1 MLHFQNTTTKVLL
14 QHLRSSNPSSYKPF
28 QIDNL
33 AADKTHRPA
42 CRNKCRVVDMVT
54 RFFFHHNVLDKADD
68 LLTRSAASDEIA
80 EVVFG
85 GGEQA
90 GADLAVGG

>member
-1 MLHFQNTTTKVLL
+1 
-14 QHLRSSNPSSYKPF
+14 
-28 QIDNL
+28 
-33 AADKTHRPA
+33 
-42 CRNKCRVVDMVT
+42 MVT